1 MSIVRWLVPIAM
13 AIAAAIFIVVIYVP
27 TNDKCSAAN
36 LILEDPLTAL
46 TSVDPGLPTAEA
58 QEAELRE
65 SNAIVDYIRGPCNRD
80 NWWGPVTV
88 WLLIWGPMCATL
100 IGAGYVSARHGG
112 SWPMLKSVIAGV
124 GAVGLVLGTYLLVER
139 SYAGLVPTTSIFCAI
154 GLVCASG
161 VVSSIGGLIGR
172 RHA

>member
-1 MSIVRWLVPIAM
+1 VRWLVPIAM

-65 SNAIVDYIRGPCNRD
+65 SNALVDYFRGPCNKD
-80 NWWGPVTV
+80 NWWGPATV

-124 GAVGLVLGTYLLVER
+124 GALGLVLGTYLLVER
-139 SYAGLVPTTSIFCAI
+139 SYSGMVPTRSIVCAI
-154 GLVCASG
+154 GLVCAAG